1 MPGYRPA
8 DEWTT
13 PWSYR
18 PDSARVLLQ
27 QAGILAADGRPK
39 PGIQPLVLSTTAS
52 YRDVAEFLQSSWTR
66 LGLPVEV
73 QVLPSATFRED
84 KAQGRLGLYRASW
97 IADYPDPSNY
107 LMLYGEP
114 GGPNVSG
121 YPGLSGYASF
131 RSQSDPVERRRQAAV
146 LDAELHRDAVL
157 IPLFYDVSLRA
168 WPKDW
173 VGPPPHPMNELD
185 LRRVRKAGD

>member
-8 DEWTT
+8 SEWTT

-18 PDSARVLLQ
+18 PDSARILLT
-27 QAGILAADGRPK
+27 QAGLLTADGRPQ
-39 PGIQPLVLSTTAS
+39 PGIQPLILSTTAS
-52 YRDVAEFLQSSWTR
+52 YRDVAEFLQSAWTQ
-66 LGLPVEV
+66 LGIPVEV

-107 LMLYGEP
+107 LMLYGES

-121 YPGLSGYASF
+121 FTGLAGYPDFCAE
-131 RSQSDPVERRRQAAV
+131 SDPDQRNQQAAQ
-146 LDAELHRDAVL
+146 LDAELHGQAAL

-173 VGPPPHPMNELD
+173 IGPPPHPMNELD
-185 LRRVRKAGD
+185 LRRVRK